1 MTRSILLATAVAAA
15 LVAAPAG
22 GAVAQS
28 QPEQSRPEARD
39 GRSDRLDSAKQE
51 LRLTPEQEQLWGRV
65 DEALRSLRERA
76 RTARGVGPPAGDAM
90 ERLRWR
96 ADRVAARAETLRQL
110 ADAVQPL
117 WSLLSED
124 QKRELTGLIRDTARG
139 DVRVTRRDRD
149 DDRGVRRWGSDDRG
163 YRDRMMGRYHY
174 RDYDEMHRRHHGRS
188 WHDDRG
194 WHRGDRH
201 DRRGRGWRD
210 DDDGFSRYERGRDD
224 WERRDRWGDRHG
236 WRDQDGYGKGD
247 RFDSRRRDDDDR
259 RYGRDR
265 DDDDLD

>member
-76 RTARGVGPPAGDAM
+76 RTARGAGPPAGDAM

-124 QKRELTGLIRDTARG
+124 QKRELTGLIRDTAAG
-139 DVRVTRRDRD
+139 DARVTRRDRD
-149 DDRGVRRWGSDDRG
+149 DDRGMRRWGSDDRG
-163 YRDRMMGRYHY
+163 PRGRMMGGYPY
-174 RDYDEMHRRHHGRS
+174 RDYDEMYRRHHGRD
-188 WHDDRG
+188 WDDDRG
-194 WHRGDRH
+194 WRRGDRD

-210 DDDGFSRYERGRDD
+210 DDEGVSRYERGRDD
-224 WERRDRWGDRHG
+224 RDRRDRWGDRRG

-247 RFDSRRRDDDDR
+247 RFDSRRRDRD
-259 RYGRDR
+259 DR
-265 DDDDLD
+265 DDDDDRD